1 MVPARIPD
9 LEEEMVVRFQSEPV
23 TINKTTGT
31 KFNEIIIV
39 KSDLVN
45 QKILKKEMY

>member
-39 KSDLVN
+39 KS
-45 QKILKKEMY
+45 KLKDFEERNVLK